1 MINKN
6 DEFELEITGCTSD
19 GGGVGKKDGMAVFVE
34 NTAVGDVVL
43 CHIIK
48 AKKNYAVGKA
58 LKVLKPSKDRIN
70 SPCDLFSTCGGCSF
84 CHIKYEAELKLK
96 EEKVKDAFKRIGHIT
111 PEFESIIAS
120 PREYRYRNKAQY
132 PVRRENGQLKIG
144 FYAKKSHRVTDCG
157 ECLLQPE
164 KFTEIVETVRHWV
177 QKFGVGVYSEET
189 NCGLLRHIFLRLAE
203 KTGEIAVCLVINGDS
218 IPKKDELLDA
228 LLKIEGFKTLVLN
241 VNKKASDTVLGKEMI
256 NIYGDGYITDE
267 LCGVKVRIS
276 PLSFYQV
283 NRSGAEL
290 LYKKAAE
297 YAGLSGNET
306 VLDLYCGTGTIGL
319 SMAKSAKTLIGAEIV
334 ADAVKDARLNAEEN
348 GILNAEFICADAY
361 EAAKELES
369 RGITPDTVIL
379 DPPRKGCAEELL
391 KTVADMSPKKIVYVS
406 CDPATLARD
415 CERLLTLGYKPEKAT
430 PVDMFPKT
438 AHVET
443 VVQLVRK
450 KPDAYIDI
458 TVDMDELD
466 LTSSEAKA
474 TYD

>member
-1 MINKN
+1 
-6 DEFELEITGCTSD
+6 
-19 GGGVGKKDGMAVFVE
+19 
-34 NTAVGDVVL
+34 
-43 CHIIK
+43 
-48 AKKNYAVGKA
+48 
-58 LKVLKPSKDRIN
+58 
-70 SPCDLFSTCGGCSF
+70 
-84 CHIKYEAELKLK
+84 
-96 EEKVKDAFKRIGHIT
+96 
-111 PEFESIIAS
+111 
-120 PREYRYRNKAQY
+120 
-132 PVRRENGQLKIG
+132 
-144 FYAKKSHRVTDCG
+144 
-157 ECLLQPE
+157 
-164 KFTEIVETVRHWV
+164 
-177 QKFGVGVYSEET
+177 
-189 NCGLLRHIFLRLAE
+189 
-203 KTGEIAVCLVINGDS
+203 
-218 IPKKDELLDA
+218 
-228 LLKIEGFKTLVLN
+228 
-241 VNKKASDTVLGKEMI
+241 MI

-267 LCGVKVRIS
+267 LCGVKGRIS

-443 VVQLVRK
+443 VCLLSR
-450 KPDAYIDI
+450 AI
-458 TVDMDELD
+458 
-466 LTSSEAKA
+466 
-474 TYD
+474 

>member
-1 MINKN
+1 M
-6 DEFELEITGCTSD
+6 
-19 GGGVGKKDGMAVFVE
+19 
-34 NTAVGDVVL
+34 
-43 CHIIK
+43 
-48 AKKNYAVGKA
+48 
-58 LKVLKPSKDRIN
+58 
-70 SPCDLFSTCGGCSF
+70 
-84 CHIKYEAELKLK
+84 
-96 EEKVKDAFKRIGHIT
+96 
-111 PEFESIIAS
+111 
-120 PREYRYRNKAQY
+120 
-132 PVRRENGQLKIG
+132 
-144 FYAKKSHRVTDCG
+144 
-157 ECLLQPE
+157 
-164 KFTEIVETVRHWV
+164 
-177 QKFGVGVYSEET
+177 
-189 NCGLLRHIFLRLAE
+189 
-203 KTGEIAVCLVINGDS
+203 AVCLVINGDS
-218 IPKKDELLDA
+218 IPKKDELLDE

-443 VVQLVRK
+443 VCLLSR
-450 KPDAYIDI
+450 
-458 TVDMDELD
+458 
-466 LTSSEAKA
+466 
-474 TYD
+474 

>member
-1 MINKN
+1 M
-6 DEFELEITGCTSD
+6 
-19 GGGVGKKDGMAVFVE
+19 
-34 NTAVGDVVL
+34 
-43 CHIIK
+43 
-48 AKKNYAVGKA
+48 
-58 LKVLKPSKDRIN
+58 
-70 SPCDLFSTCGGCSF
+70 
-84 CHIKYEAELKLK
+84 
-96 EEKVKDAFKRIGHIT
+96 
-111 PEFESIIAS
+111 
-120 PREYRYRNKAQY
+120 
-132 PVRRENGQLKIG
+132 
-144 FYAKKSHRVTDCG
+144 
-157 ECLLQPE
+157 
-164 KFTEIVETVRHWV
+164 

-438 AHVET
+438 AHIET
-443 VVQLVRK
+443 VCLLSR
-450 KPDAYIDI
+450 AI
-458 TVDMDELD
+458 
-466 LTSSEAKA
+466 
-474 TYD
+474 